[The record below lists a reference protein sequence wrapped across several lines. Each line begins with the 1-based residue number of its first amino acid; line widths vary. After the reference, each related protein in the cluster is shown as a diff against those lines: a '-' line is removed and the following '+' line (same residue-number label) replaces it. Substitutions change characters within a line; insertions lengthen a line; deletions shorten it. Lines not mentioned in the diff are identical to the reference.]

1 MKFITEE
8 KLKMLNIT
16 KAILH
21 IFDMSSEMV
30 IASGEELDVSAD
42 GVFEYLEKHIEKII

>member
-1 MKFITEE
+1 
-8 KLKMLNIT
+8 MLNIT

-42 GVFEYLEKHIEKII
+42 GVLRILKSI